1 MTFDDH
7 VYKNVQKG
15 SSFSV
20 PTKHSDSLQLWG
32 SWRHM
37 AVLGE
42 GNMYIY
48 VYIHI
53 IEVLCKYSKHN
64 QHCKVMFDKLI

>member
-42 GNMYIY
+42 GQH
-48 VYIHI
+48 VYIRI
-53 IEVLCKYSKHN
+53 
-64 QHCKVMFDKLI
+64 